1 MERVW
6 ELGRYHSV
14 TTSRRYAEDK
24 PTLSKHEGKDCALFV
39 ATNEADTAI
48 VEAHDLAGETQTN
61 TLGSAET
68 EDENDSKLRL
78 TY

>member
-1 MERVW
+1 MARVW

-61 TLGSAET
+61 T
-68 EDENDSKLRL
+68 
-78 TY
+78 